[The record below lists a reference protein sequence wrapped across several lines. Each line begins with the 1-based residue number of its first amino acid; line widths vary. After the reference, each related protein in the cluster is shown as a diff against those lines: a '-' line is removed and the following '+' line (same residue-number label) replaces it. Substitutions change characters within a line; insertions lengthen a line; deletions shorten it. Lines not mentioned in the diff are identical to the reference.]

1 MPSVDFLPFK
11 YQFPC
16 FELLKRLTLFL
27 SSCTKPRLWWLTL
40 IRKQYISIFS
50 FIFVIILNALY
61 KLFFFIILN
70 TSSILYMILYQ
81 IIYLKEILKEMSKDS
96 FYFHL
101 FLTDFE
107 IQNLKQRFRVL
118 VKDQIIF
125 LHKLS
130 FELYIKKKA
139 VKYLNITYDSI
150 SHIYLW
156 FWFDGILL
164 D

>member
-1 MPSVDFLPFK
+1 
-11 YQFPC
+11 
-16 FELLKRLTLFL
+16 
-27 SSCTKPRLWWLTL
+27 
-40 IRKQYISIFS
+40 
-50 FIFVIILNALY
+50 
-61 KLFFFIILN
+61 
-70 TSSILYMILYQ
+70 MILYQ

-164 D
+164 EEYAQKNKLAVQFKISDSISCLSWPQHPTCDSSPPPHLLQKVKCTFQIG